1 METSD
6 DAAVYQLNE
15 TQAVIQTLDF
25 FTPVVDDPYM
35 YGQIAAANALSD
47 VYAMGGT
54 PTLAL
59 NIVCFPKQLDIEIL
73 GEILRGGAEK
83 VKEAGA
89 LLVGGHSI
97 QDDEPKYG
105 LSVMGVVSPDKI
117 LKNVGARPGDVLIL
131 TKAIGTG
138 ILNTCIGEDL
148 LSETQYQGLISSM
161 AELNKNAALP
171 LDKFSVSACTDITG
185 FGLIGHLAEMIAD
198 CRQAEDGT
206 GTATEPENES
216 ETESETESGVYAEIY
231 FDQIPILSGAVEF
244 ATMGII
250 PGGTYRNSAFSGKKA
265 SLSSELPD
273 YAMDL
278 LFDPQTSGGLLIS
291 IPEAES
297 EALMQ
302 IYRETL
308 NQPFALIGK
317 VKKRTESIRTP
328 IIVLPRR

>member
-1 METSD
+1 M
-6 DAAVYQLNE
+6 
-15 TQAVIQTLDF
+15 
-25 FTPVVDDPYM
+25 DDPYI

-105 LSVMGVVSPDKI
+105 LSVMGIVDPKKI
-117 LKNVGARPGDVLIL
+117 LKNVGAKAGDLLIL
-131 TKAIGTG
+131 TKPIGTG

-148 LSETQYQGLISSM
+148 LSEGQYISLTQCM

-171 LDKFSVSACTDITG
+171 LVNYNVSACTDVTG
-185 FGLIGHLAEMIAD
+185 FGLIGHLAEMLS
-198 CRQAEDGT
+198 E
-206 GTATEPENES
+206 ES
-216 ETESETESGVYAEIY
+216 TDSEEAPICAEIY
-231 FDQIPILSGAVEF
+231 FDQIPLLDGAVEF

-250 PGGTYRNSAFSGKKA
+250 PGGTYRNSAYSGKKA
-265 SLSSELPD
+265 VLSDQLPD

-291 IPEAES
+291 LPEAEAKRLLDVYKES
-297 EALMQ
+297 
-302 IYRETL
+302 L
-308 NQPFALIGK
+308 NQPFGVIGRVREK
-317 VKKRTESIRTP
+317 LESDSAS